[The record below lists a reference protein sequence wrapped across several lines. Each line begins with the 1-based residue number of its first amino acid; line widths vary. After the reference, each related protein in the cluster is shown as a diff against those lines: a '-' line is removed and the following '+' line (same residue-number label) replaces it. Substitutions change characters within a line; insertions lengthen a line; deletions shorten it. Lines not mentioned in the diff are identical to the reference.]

1 MRPVKGPK
9 TRPETERSKCRG
21 GPPARPPASAA
32 RAWLRAID
40 FTIAWLAFGVA
51 GGPEGCPYTTRTVP
65 SSQW

>member
-1 MRPVKGPK
+1 
-9 TRPETERSKCRG
+9 
-21 GPPARPPASAA
+21 
-32 RAWLRAID
+32 LRAID